1 MTAKRQASPAG
12 GMGVTI
18 GANFLG
24 SILMIAAFFFSDN
37 AWYLVAAG
45 LLIAAGVGM
54 IFFMRHVRN
63 KFNG

>member
-1 MTAKRQASPAG
+1 MTAKRQASPTG

-24 SILMIAAFFFSDN
+24 AVLMIVAFFLADN
-37 AWYLVAAG
+37 MWYLVAAG

-63 KFNG
+63 KFNV

>member
-1 MTAKRQASPAG
+1 
-12 GMGVTI
+12 MGVTI

-24 SILMIAAFFFSDN
+24 AVLMIVAYFLADN
-37 AWYLVAAG
+37 VWYLVAAG

-63 KFNG
+63 KFNV